1 MIKWHTEGLLRA
13 FVCLFADRLAGYEFS
28 LGTELEIRGELD
40 AGEESSQN
48 VSHRK

>member
-1 MIKWHTEGLLRA
+1 MIKRHIDGILIA
-13 FVCLFADRLAGYEFS
+13 VVCVCADRLAGYDFS
-28 LGTELEIRGELD
+28 LGTELDIRGELD